1 MSGTVLRPDVE
12 HAPPFKPGDRV
23 VVTVAYYRRNMPST
37 RDLVGTEH
45 VVSHVITDPPCTLVH
60 TTKGYQF
67 SPRWIRLLPAAVP
80 VHESFHNVYSERT
93 GNMRVSRRAADRN
106 ADPDR
111 LAVVHIRLWA
121 DGAVTAD
128 VEQVTT

>member
-12 HAPPFKPGDRV
+12 HSPTFKPGDRI
-23 VVTVAYYRRNMPST
+23 VVTEAYGATHTVDYVNSRGEVFTTDNNRFDVSQVAI
-37 RDLVGTEH
+37 V
-45 VVSHVITDPPCTLVH
+45 
-60 TTKGYQF
+60 Q
-67 SPRWIRLLPAAVP
+67 P
-80 VHESFHNVYSERT
+80 VHESFHNVYTERT
-93 GNMRVSRRAADRN
+93 GNCRVSRRAADRN

-111 LAVVHIRLWA
+111 VAVVHIRLWA

>member
-12 HAPPFKPGDRV
+12 HAPTFKPGDRI
-23 VVTVAYYRRNMPST
+23 VVTDPTYRTGETHTIDFVSKTGCVYCGKLLFAP
-37 RDLVGTEH
+37 DLVAPT
-45 VVSHVITDPPCTLVH
+45 
-60 TTKGYQF
+60 
-67 SPRWIRLLPAAVP
+67 VP

>member
-12 HAPPFKPGDRV
+12 HTPTFKPGDRV
-23 VVTVAYYRRNMPST
+23 VVTEGGLPA
-37 RDLVGTEH
+37 LVGTQH
-45 VVSHVITDPPCTLVH
+45 VVADVED
-60 TTKGYQF
+60 GYVWTPGDKDVF
-67 SPRWIRLLPAAVP
+67 DVEYLTHAVP
-80 VHESFHNVYSERT
+80 VHESFHNVYAERT
-93 GNMRVSRRAADRN
+93 GNMRVSRRAADKN